1 MRLSQVPLFSGK
13 GPSEVRPLV
22 IARIERLSVLNGSI
36 INPRERRDSEKGYLR
51 SIFNEKARLCPA
63 GSDSG
68 NLSLSS
74 SQTYNIHLNI
84 TPQPK
89 RLRSK
94 QT

>member
-51 SIFNEKARLCPA
+51 SIFNEKARLFPA

-68 NLSLSS
+68 NLFLYHLPRLLSLTSIS
-74 SQTYNIHLNI
+74 CLSQ
-84 TPQPK
+84 
-89 RLRSK
+89 RD
-94 QT
+94 